1 MDSGGFCGG
10 KRCRNVSG
18 GVRVKGTEA
27 VFFSEKMAGQIRKWI
42 KYKDRYRKSMAHA
55 KGRITTENGNAGVSC
70 YRNIVRW
77 HFRLEKL
84 LCSLF
89 AGKIRANE

>member
-27 VFFSEKMAGQIRKWI
+27 VFFSEKMAGRFGSGSSI
-42 KYKDRYRKSMAHA
+42 KTA
-55 KGRITTENGNAGVSC
+55 
-70 YRNIVRW
+70 IVKAW
-77 HFRLEKL
+77 LTPK
-84 LCSLF
+84 
-89 AGKIRANE
+89 AV